1 MMKIS
6 TKGQYA
12 LLIMT
17 ELAEQPEDKFIPL
30 KLLSHRHNLSIKYLE
45 QILML
50 LRQGGFVRAVK
61 GQHGGYL
68 LAKSPEIIRIADVLD
83 ILDNSI
89 LADAAEIEADTGIRP
104 SVKSCLWDHM
114 NACLRCFAE
123 HLTLYDFLE
132 LQKEKAASGDFYS
145 I

>member
-30 KLLSHRHNLSIKYLE
+30 KLLSHRHNLSTKYLE
-45 QILML
+45 QILIQL
-50 LRQGGFVRAVK
+50 SKAGLVVGVR
-61 GQHGGYL
+61 GSNGGYKL
-68 LAKSPEIIRIADVLD
+68 VKKTEEYTTGEILRALEGDLSPVNISHNNVITDIGNDDYWKDFEKVINNYVDSVTLD
-83 ILDNSI
+83 QLVEKNK
-89 LADAAEIEADTGIRP
+89 E
-104 SVKSCLWDHM
+104 
-114 NACLRCFAE
+114 NAGWM
-123 HLTLYDFLE
+123 Y
-132 LQKEKAASGDFYS
+132 Y

>member
-30 KLLSHRHNLSIKYLE
+30 KLLSHRHNLSTKYLE
-45 QILML
+45 QILIQL
-50 LRQGGFVRAVK
+50 SKAGLVVGVR
-61 GQHGGYL
+61 GNNGGYKL
-68 LAKSPEIIRIADVLD
+68 VKKTEEYTTGEILRALEGDLSPVNTTHTNVLTD
-83 ILDNSI
+83 IGNDDYWKAFEKVINDYVDSVTLDQLVEKNK
-89 LADAAEIEADTGIRP
+89 E
-104 SVKSCLWDHM
+104 
-114 NACLRCFAE
+114 NAGWM
-123 HLTLYDFLE
+123 Y
-132 LQKEKAASGDFYS
+132 Y